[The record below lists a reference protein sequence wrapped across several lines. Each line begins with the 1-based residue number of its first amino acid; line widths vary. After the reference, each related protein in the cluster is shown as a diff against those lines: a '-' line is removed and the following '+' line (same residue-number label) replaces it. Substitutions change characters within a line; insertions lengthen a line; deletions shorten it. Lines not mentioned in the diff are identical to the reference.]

1 MRALWL
7 TGAFVTATVLAACP
21 AHALI
26 QTVSPI
32 GGVGFSTSGP
42 NVNNTNIQFPPFSAS
57 VPSNLLGA
65 RIKLLNSFFTGSYD
79 LLAINTGT
87 VSISS
92 TVSAVPKFTFTGSVG
107 ASTGSSQSLAPNPRV
122 TNCPTLVIPG
132 VIELCSD
139 TVAINPASQ
148 LYAQAF
154 AQLAAAT
161 PALQSYFTGTP
172 TIDFS
177 ETLYTKTQTPLSP
190 SLAFDPAKLNFAGDI
205 VLEYEYVP
213 GPLPLLGAGAAFG
226 WTRRLR
232 RRISNSA
239 KV

>member
-7 TGAFVTATVLAACP
+7 TGAFVTATMLAASP

-32 GGVGFSTSGP
+32 GGVGFSTSGSNP
-42 NVNNTNIQFPPFSAS
+42 NSTNIKFPPFSAS

-92 TVSAVPKFTFTGSVG
+92 TVSAVPKFTFTGG
-107 ASTGSSQSLAPNPRV
+107 IGSSSGLSQGLTPNPRI
-122 TNCPTLVIPG
+122 TSCPTIVVPG
-132 VIELCSD
+132 LTVCAD
-139 TVAINPASQ
+139 TVNISPASQ
-148 LYAQAF
+148 LYIQAF
-154 AQLAAAT
+154 AQLAAST

-172 TIDFS
+172 TIAVT

-205 VLEYEYVP
+205 ILEYEYVP